1 MIVINLLYYIILVI
15 RIILSQSR
23 MQSAPT
29 MPIKGKHVPTNKD
42 ANPCPE
48 FGHG

>member
-1 MIVINLLYYIILVI
+1 LLYYIILVI

-29 MPIKGKHVPTNKD
+29 HPISQVGHAVC
-42 ANPCPE
+42 AHPE
-48 FGHG
+48 KTRK